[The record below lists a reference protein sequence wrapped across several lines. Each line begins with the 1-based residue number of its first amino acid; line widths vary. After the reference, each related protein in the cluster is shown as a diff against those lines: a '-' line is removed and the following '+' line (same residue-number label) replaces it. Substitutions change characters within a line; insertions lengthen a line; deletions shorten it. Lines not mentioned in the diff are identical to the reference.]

1 MRLINHF
8 IDQSEK
14 AVAQTVSVDAINT
27 LPVMRRLRRMGE
39 EIGDDEL
46 EKFDELRQ
54 ELEVECNRLTM
65 QAARDVD

>member
-1 MRLINHF
+1 M
-8 IDQSEK
+8 
-14 AVAQTVSVDAINT
+14 DAINT